1 MSTLI
6 INQDDVTRL
15 LPMDECIEIMEQAL
29 ATLARGDGIQ
39 PLRTCTWL
47 PDRSGLLGLMP
58 GYLGEPRT
66 LGIKIVTVFPGNH
79 GTELD
84 AHQGAVL
91 LFDTADGRL
100 LAVMDATE
108 ITGIRTAAVSAVA
121 TRHLARADASDL
133 AILGSGTQ
141 AWSHLEAMLAVRPVR
156 RIRVWSRNP
165 DSAARFARRA
175 AAERATTVEPAPSV
189 WEAVAGADII
199 CTTTSSHEPVLE
211 GDWLTPGVHINA
223 VGACLATA
231 RELDT
236 EAVRRSRLFVD
247 RRESALNEAGDIL
260 IPISEGSLGEDH
272 ILGELGEVITGD
284 VPGRADD
291 GDITLFKSLGIAV
304 EDLAAAHHIYAKAS
318 ADTTTTAVYLGGR
331 RH

>member
-29 ATLARGDGIQ
+29 VTLARGDGIQ

-66 LGIKIVTVFPGNH
+66 LGIKIVTVFPGNP

-121 TRHLARADASDL
+121 TRHLARA
-133 AILGSGTQ
+133 
-141 AWSHLEAMLAVRPVR
+141 
-156 RIRVWSRNP
+156 
-165 DSAARFARRA
+165 AAR
-175 AAERATTVEPAPSV
+175 EVVT
-189 WEAVAGADII
+189 
-199 CTTTSSHEPVLE
+199 
-211 GDWLTPGVHINA
+211 
-223 VGACLATA
+223 
-231 RELDT
+231 ELHDQRT
-236 EAVRRSRLFVD
+236 QECQRD
-247 RRESALNEAGDIL
+247 
-260 IPISEGSLGEDH
+260 
-272 ILGELGEVITGD
+272 GD
-284 VPGRADD
+284 VFASQHRGAARQ
-291 GDITLFKSLGIAV
+291 
-304 EDLAAAHHIYAKAS
+304 LA
-318 ADTTTTAVYLGGR
+318 
-331 RH
+331 